1 MVHLEIRNV
10 RIYAHLKLS
19 RMRKELPTINA
30 YSISEHANNS
40 SRLLHSS
47 KSIYQQTKKKI
58 VERRLRLLFVMNATR
73 LERSFE
79 PSEAFMKIMHASFK
93 T

>member
-1 MVHLEIRNV
+1 MVHREIRNV

-30 YSISEHANNS
+30 YSILKH
-40 SRLLHSS
+40 
-47 KSIYQQTKKKI
+47 KFYQQTKKKI
-58 VERRLRLLFVMNATR
+58 VERRFRLLFVMNATR

-79 PSEAFMKIMHASFK
+79 PSEAFMKIMHASIK

>member
-1 MVHLEIRNV
+1 MVHREIRNV

-19 RMRKELPTINA
+19 RMSKELPTINA

-47 KSIYQQTKKKI
+47 TSFIS
-58 VERRLRLLFVMNATR
+58 RRKRKYSKEEFVFC
-73 LERSFE
+73 L
-79 PSEAFMKIMHASFK
+79 
-93 T
+93 